1 MPAGAGNKS
10 VGAEPGDKS
19 LDVILPHV
27 LEGGI
32 LGCDHAVTGV
42 Q

>member
-19 LDVILPHV
+19 LYVILPHV